1 MIYHFMYLKIY
12 FKENLIC
19 LIGVNWNLLYVY
31 KPLRPYMLLFLV
43 NYISINDEIC
53 DILLEKPQINILNH
67 IINEYKK
74 TKNNQILYFT
84 IINLSLNT
92 RCCLYFLKVFI
103 ILFRII

>member
-1 MIYHFMYLKIY
+1 
-12 FKENLIC
+12 
-19 LIGVNWNLLYVY
+19 
-31 KPLRPYMLLFLV
+31 MLLFLV

-84 IINLSLNT
+84 IINLSLNP
-92 RCCLYFLKVFI
+92 RCCLYFLKV
-103 ILFRII
+103 LLYYLE